1 MLEYW
6 NVTINLNTQIVFV
19 TDLAANSTRMMEINN
34 ECDQL
39 IKANHIQSAVIKR
52 KQKQLNDQL
61 VVVTVLSI
69 ATLLKD

>member
-1 MLEYW
+1 
-6 NVTINLNTQIVFV
+6 V